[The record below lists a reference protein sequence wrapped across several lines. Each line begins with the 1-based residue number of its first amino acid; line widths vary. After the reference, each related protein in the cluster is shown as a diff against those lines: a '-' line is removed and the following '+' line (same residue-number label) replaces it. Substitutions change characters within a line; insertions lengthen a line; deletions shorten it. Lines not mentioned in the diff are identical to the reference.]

1 MPQEIQALR
10 ELVQSQKKKL
20 DQMEADMEEI
30 SSIYN
35 RLEVQL
41 TNIPIMDSRDQA
53 RIVSLM
59 EGIKYT
65 VGRYAKPE

>member
-10 ELVQSQKKKL
+10 ELVQSQKKKI

-59 EGIKYT
+59 EGIKCT